1 MPSQSF
7 LLGFQEKPLL
17 DGAKHDS
24 VGTETFTESREE
36 PDQDISLGEAGT
48 ETFTKAREESDQDV
62 GIQQYLTIPRSVPC
76 Y

>member
-1 MPSQSF
+1 MLSQSF
-7 LLGFQEKPLL
+7 LLGFQERPQLARSSYKSLE
-17 DGAKHDS
+17 
-24 VGTETFTESREE
+24 TETFTEAREE

-62 GIQQYLTIPRSVPC
+62 GIQQYLTIPRTTLC